1 MLEGFRSWNT
11 ALPLLAAVMA
21 VAGFD
26 GKHISA
32 TEGYRVVLESKQRAR
47 PAIIIADLAYYSD
60 DSVAL
65 LMLLRSGAI
74 DVKAVITTAG
84 NVCARQSGKDTH
96 RLLQAVGAGS
106 LPVIEGPL
114 MVWHEAR
121 RRYYQNVEKPSWKK
135 HAYAGAL
142 ETALECG
149 TEAGIS
155 ASDTRA
161 ADFLIDTAKDRTGE
175 LVVVLQGPAT
185 VLGQALKKE
194 PKLPTLLAHIYA
206 MGGSLEVPGN
216 VTKAAEFNVWF
227 DPEAMSDLVH
237 SGAAMTLV
245 PLDATNAV
253 TFGDISRVT
262 LKGRG
267 SAAEY
272 LGEYLDY
279 RRSRSGKARMWDE
292 VLAAVVID
300 PSIVQQSQRRPLA
313 VSTRADPTYGK
324 LSVAPGDSA
333 ALQMPIEIITKV
345 RAAQVRAM
353 VPDLLVGK
361 R

>member
-1 MLEGFRSWNT
+1 MLNATLS
-11 ALPLLAAVMA
+11 LLAGVVF

-26 GKHISA
+26 GKDQSA
-32 TEGYRVVLESKQRAR
+32 AEGYRMLVEHKQRPR

-60 DSVAL
+60 DSIAL
-65 LMLLRSGAI
+65 LMLLRSGAV

-84 NVCARQSGKDTH
+84 NVCARQSAQDTH
-96 RLLQAVGAGS
+96 RLLQSVGAGS
-106 LPVIEGPL
+106 MPVIEGPP
-114 MVWHEAR
+114 MAWHDTR

-142 ETALECG
+142 ETALECKIE
-149 TEAGIS
+149 TGIS

-161 ADFLIDTAKDRTGE
+161 ADFLIDTAADRAGE

-194 PKLPTLLAHIYA
+194 PKLPNLLAHIYA
-206 MGGSLEVPGN
+206 IGGNLEVPGN
-216 VTKAAEFNVWF
+216 VTEAAEFNVWF

-237 SGAAMTLV
+237 SGAEMTLI
-245 PLDATNAV
+245 PLDATDAV
-253 TFGDISRVT
+253 IFGDTSPAT

-267 SAAEY
+267 PAAEY
-272 LGEYLDY
+272 LVDYLEY
-279 RRSRSGKARMWDE
+279 RRLRGGQARMWDE

-300 PSIVQQSQRRPLA
+300 PSIVEQSQRRPLV
-313 VSTRADPTYGK
+313 VSTRADATYGR
-324 LSVAPGDSA
+324 LSVVPGHMA
-333 ALQMPIEIITKV
+333 AGLERPVEIITKV

-353 VPDLLVGK
+353 VPDLLADK